1 MSVHQAVS
9 ILTFEL
15 AGVGAGFACHLFE
28 REVEVSGWQLW
39 LLVALSSHGHLLSDL
54 HARFDENSHA
64 GLLFLNST
72 AIKSE
77 HLLFVADCLART
89 VVHFFKSNIDADA
102 DVCSGLRRR
111 LAQSTVGSAEVTALN
126 LEVRSKDLSQ
136 ICAKVKEGVRLKEEL
151 VENLIAVLLILIS
164 TTMDA
169 IRATD
174 AQSQTFIAIL
184 VIDGAVLLVREDLI
198 CLADSVELGQVES
211 HLTWVLQWVILQSI
225 LLEPIINIKVSLENY
240 RLTQY

>member
-1 MSVHQAVS
+1 ME
-9 ILTFEL
+9 I
-15 AGVGAGFACHLFE
+15 G
-28 REVEVSGWQLW
+28 GWKFR

-54 HARFDENSHA
+54 HARLDENSHA
-64 GLLFLNST
+64 GLLFLNCT
-72 AIKSE
+72 AIESE

-89 VVHFFKSNIDADA
+89 VVHFFESNIDADA

-111 LAQSTVGSAEVTALN
+111 LAQSTVSGAEVTALN

-136 ICAKVKEGVRLKEEL
+136 ICAKVEEGVRFKEEL

-164 TTMDA
+164 TTMNA

-174 AQSQTFIAIL
+174 SQSETFIAIL
-184 VIDGAVLLVREDLI
+184 FIYGAVLLVRQDLI
-198 CLADSVELGQVES
+198 CLADLVELGQVES

-225 LLEPIINIKVSLENY
+225 LLESYIDFKFVCAAFQFQN
-240 RLTQY
+240 